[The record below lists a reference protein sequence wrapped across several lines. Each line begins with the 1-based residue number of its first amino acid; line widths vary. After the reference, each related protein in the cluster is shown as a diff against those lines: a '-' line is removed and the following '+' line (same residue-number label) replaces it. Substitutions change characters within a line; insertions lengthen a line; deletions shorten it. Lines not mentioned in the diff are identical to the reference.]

1 MGGGEDKKEETI
13 RSGFVDG
20 RVGAVVKVKN
30 SVIESQIGEKKWDEE
45 DPDAFEVI
53 NLTVVH
59 GKPCS
64 RSRLPCDRRKMRK
77 IRLFDPTDD
86 GEKPQKRSE
95 AMLQRAKQRVLK
107 ELSRQQTLGIYKT
120 SNLEQAFLDATGE
133 THLTFNYESMKKLVR
148 NAHFGDSNQQK
159 CFATDDDAFND
170 NVEIILNRE
179 RPFVEREIASTLLHE
194 CLHNTVER
202 CGKRGNPQL
211 SEKTEHI
218 AMALLGDRDE
228 QQVYFQRYFNL
239 DYINESWL
247 KVHQRKK
254 RRRNPKY
261 HSQTYVYS

>member
-1 MGGGEDKKEETI
+1 MGRGEAKKLKKS
-13 RSGFVDG
+13 R
-20 RVGAVVKVKN
+20 
-30 SVIESQIGEKKWDEE
+30 IEGQIQEKKWDEN
-45 DPDAFEVI
+45 PDACEI
-53 NLTVVH
+53 ITLTVVQ

-77 IRLFDPTDD
+77 IRLFDPINNR
-86 GEKPQKRSE
+86 EKSQKGSE

-107 ELSRQQTLGIYKT
+107 ELSRQQTQGLYKT

-133 THLTFNYESMKKLVR
+133 TNLSFDYESMKKLIR
-148 NAHFGDSNQQK
+148 NARFGDSNQQK
-159 CFATDDDAFND
+159 CFASDDDAFND
-170 NVEIILNRE
+170 NVEIIVNRK
-179 RPFVEREIASTLLHE
+179 RPFVERELASTLLHE
-194 CLHNTVER
+194 CLHNTVLR
-202 CGKRGNPQL
+202 CGKPGNPQL
-211 SEKTEHI
+211 SEKTEHM

-261 HSQTYVYS
+261 HSETFIYI